1 LIFSE
6 FSPFSAAS
14 GVRELISVSE
24 IRLFFPD
31 PFDKFFHFGMVA
43 QPFEGMVK
51 VKKFAFCKNRMDL
64 GMANDM
70 QRHRFRAFV
79 GFGLEMMHV
88 DGFAFN
94 QVPST
99 DAAFGDDFEC

>member
-1 LIFSE
+1 
-6 FSPFSAAS
+6 
-14 GVRELISVSE
+14 
-24 IRLFFPD
+24 
-31 PFDKFFHFGMVA
+31 
-43 QPFEGMVK
+43 
-51 VKKFAFCKNRMDL
+51 MDL

-99 DAAFGDDFEC
+99 DAAFADDFAG